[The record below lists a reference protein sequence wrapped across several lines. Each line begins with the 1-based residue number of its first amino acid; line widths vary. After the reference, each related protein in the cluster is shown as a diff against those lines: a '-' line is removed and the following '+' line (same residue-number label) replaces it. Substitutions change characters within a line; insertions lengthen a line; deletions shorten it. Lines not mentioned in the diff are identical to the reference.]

1 MKQMRIALGI
11 EYNGSRFN
19 GYQLQRAGTRTVQA
33 ELERAISMVAN
44 EPVRISCAGRTDT
57 GVHATGQV
65 VHFDTT
71 ARRLLKAWIQGVNT
85 QLPRDVC
92 VCWAIEVSEDFN
104 ARFSAT
110 ARSYRYILFMR
121 KVRPAIMASQVAWGF
136 DTLDVAKM
144 HQAAQFLLGE
154 NDFSA
159 FRASQCQAKH
169 ANRCI
174 HKIQLQQSG
183 SYVLMDIRAN
193 AFLHHMVRNVMGS
206 LIQVGRQ
213 QQPVEWI
220 AEVLKSHDRNQAGI
234 TAPSAGLYLVNVEY
248 PQKYGL
254 PQQTGWLPDFS

>member
-1 MKQMRIALGI
+1 MKQIRVALGI

-19 GYQLQRAGTRTVQA
+19 GYQLQQVGTRTVQA

-44 EPVRISCAGRTDT
+44 ETVRISCAGRTDT

-71 ARRLLKAWIQGVNT
+71 ARRLLRAWVQGVNT

-92 VCWAIEVSEDFN
+92 VHWAVEVNEDFN

-121 KVRPAIMASQVAWGF
+121 KARPAIMASQIAWSF
-136 DTLDVAKM
+136 DTLDVVKM

-159 FRASQCQAKH
+159 FRASRCQAKH

-174 HKIQLQQSG
+174 HEIQIQQSG
-183 SYVLMDIRAN
+183 SYLLMDIRAN
-193 AFLHHMVRNVMGS
+193 AFLHHMVRNIMGS
-206 LIQVGRQ
+206 LMQVGRQ
-213 QQPVEWI
+213 ERSVEWI
-220 AEVLKSHDRNQAGI
+220 AEVLKSRDRNQAGI

-248 PQKYGL
+248 PEKYGL
-254 PQQTGWLPDFS
+254 PHQTGWLPGFA